1 MQSLIFPTE
10 VIIGP
15 ESGSILCEEL
25 GYHSMGASVDDAA
38 TGLIE
43 MITDEDPMLVDVP
56 KEKRVAT
63 FNKST
68 GELSVMFSDEMTA
81 ALLARIRRVR
91 KSA

>member
-15 ESGSILCEEL
+15 ESGSIFCEKL

-38 TGLIE
+38 LGLIE
-43 MITDEDPMLVDVP
+43 MITVDDPMLVDVP
-56 KEKRVAT
+56 KGKRVAT

-68 GELSVMFSDEMTA
+68 GELFIMFSDEMTA
-81 ALLARIRRVR
+81 ALLSRIRRVR
-91 KSA
+91 KV